1 MRKILPILL
10 SVVIMSCELSACA
23 PVRPIRELRI
33 VETLG
38 CDLSEGGVSLSI
50 AAAEPRLRLTQEAP
64 SLRLAMDRLR
74 DQAASEALFF
84 AHTRFLLIGQAIGQ
98 GNQRI
103 VDMVIIIVGHLFAVG
118 IVLNEVFQLHIQYR
132 SLNLVQA
139 TVATYIFENIFFL

>member
-50 AAAEPRLRLTQEAP
+50 AAAKPQLRLTKAAP

-84 AHTRFLLIGQAIGQ
+84 ARP
-98 GNQRI
+98 
-103 VDMVIIIVGHLFAVG
+103 
-118 IVLNEVFQLHIQYR
+118 YR
-132 SLNLVQA
+132 SVISHGIISSA
-139 TVATYIFENIFFL
+139 KAFLSSSCIPERTRTSFLT